1 MIVEQQFT
9 EIVSMIKTAQVN
21 AYRAVNTEMIN
32 LYWNIGAYIHAQIEN
47 AKWGDKT
54 VTELAK
60 FIKNNNPDLKGFDRR
75 GLYRMKQFYQTYQNT
90 SIVSMPLTQL
100 QNTENQENTIVSA
113 VLTQF
118 KNQDIR
124 ETILVKVGWSNH
136 LTIFGKCKNE
146 EERKFY
152 LLLCIKENYT
162 VKELE
167 RQINSSLFERM
178 LISNQTFSTLPAV
191 FPANFETIFKETY
204 VLDFLNLPEPYTE
217 SDLQKELLKQMKHF
231 ITELGKD
238 FLFVGEE
245 YRVQVGNKDYR
256 LDLLFYHRELQCL
269 VAIELKITDFE
280 PEHLSKLNFY
290 LEALDRDVKKEHE
303 NPSIGILLCKGK
315 DEEVVEYALSRNISP
330 TLISQ
335 YTIALPNKE
344 LLQNKLHEIYELF
357 ESRKNSEDELKKEE
371 E

>member
-9 EIVSMIKTAQVN
+9 VIVSMIKTAQGN
-21 AYRAVNTEMIN
+21 AYRAVNTELIN
-32 LYWNIGAYIHAQIEN
+32 LYWNIGAYIHIHVEN

-54 VTELAK
+54 VAELAK

-75 GLYRMKQFYQTYQNT
+75 GLYRMKQFYQTYHNS
-90 SIVSMPLTQL
+90 SIVSTAMTQF
-100 QNTENQENTIVSA
+100 QKDENQENTIVSMA
-113 VLTQF
+113 LTQF
-118 KNQDIR
+118 EMQDIKT
-124 ETILVKVGWSNH
+124 TILAKVGWSNH
-136 LTIFGKCKNE
+136 LAIFGKCKKE

-152 LLLCIKENYT
+152 LSLCIKENYT
-162 VKELE
+162 FKELE

-178 LISNQTFSTLPAV
+178 LISNQAFSTLPAV
-191 FPANFETIFKETY
+191 LPANFENIFKETY
-204 VLDFLNLPEPYTE
+204 VLDFLNLPEPYSE
-217 SDLQKELLKQMKHF
+217 NDLQKELVKQMKHF
-231 ITELGKD
+231 IAELGKD

-245 YRVQVGNKDYR
+245 YGVQVGNKDYR
-256 LDLLFYHRELQCL
+256 LDLLFYHRELHCL

-290 LEALDRDVKKEHE
+290 LEALDRDVKKAHE

-335 YTIALPNKE
+335 YTLALPNKE
-344 LLQNKLHEIYELF
+344 VLQNKLHEIYELF
-357 ESRKNSEDELKKEE
+357 ESRNNSENQLKKEE

>member
-1 MIVEQQFT
+1 MKLEQQFSDIT
-9 EIVSMIKTAQVN
+9 YLIKSARFN
-21 AYRAVNTEMIN
+21 ALKAVNTELIT
-32 LYWNIGAYIHAQIEN
+32 LYWEIGKYITLRTQNEG
-47 AKWGDKT
+47 WGKST
-54 VTELAK
+54 VSQLANY
-60 FIKNNNPDLKGFDRR
+60 IQTQQPEIKGFSDKN
-75 GLYRMKQFYQTYQNT
+75 LWRMKQFYEVYCHFPKLSALLRELSWTNNLLIISKCN
-90 SIVSMPLTQL
+90 SI
-100 QNTENQENTIVSA
+100 
-113 VLTQF
+113 
-118 KNQDIR
+118 
-124 ETILVKVGWSNH
+124 
-136 LTIFGKCKNE
+136 
-146 EERKFY
+146 EEREFY
-152 LLLCIKENYT
+152 LNLSIKEKYT
-162 VKELE
+162 SRELE
-167 RQINSSLFERM
+167 RQINSSLFERLM
-178 LISNQTFSTLPAV
+178 ISNQTFASLSAVLPG
-191 FPANFETIFKETY
+191 NFENIFKETY

-217 SDLQKELLKQMKHF
+217 NDLQKELVKQMKHF

-335 YTIALPNKE
+335 YTLALPNKE

-357 ESRKNSEDELKKEE
+357 ESRKNSEEELKKEE